1 MSNEE
6 FAGRVAIVGGAGRG
20 IGLAVARALAARDV
34 EVVAGTRSPSAELE
48 ALTGV
53 TTVIADLAAP
63 AGGPSL
69 VAAALDLHGRLD
81 IVVNGVGGGE
91 VRPDPALV
99 SGEAWQTTLE
109 RNLLSAVWTC
119 SAAVPH
125 LRADGGAIVNISSVA
140 ASMPDRNT
148 IDYSAAK
155 AALNSY
161 SKSLALTLAP
171 DGVRVNTISP
181 GPVLTPLWTD
191 PGGLADQFA
200 KQYGVEPEAAL
211 QEFADRYLPLRR
223 IAQTDEIAAL
233 TVFLLSAD
241 ARSVT
246 GSDFPVDGGMN
257 PSL

>member
-1 MSNEE
+1 MN
-6 FAGRVAIVGGAGRG
+6 GDDLNGKVAVVGGAGRG
-20 IGLAVARALAARDV
+20 IGLAVTRALAERGV
-34 EVVAGTRSPSAELE
+34 KVLAGTRSPSAELE
-48 ALTGV
+48 ALEV
-53 TTVIADLAAP
+53 DSAIVDLAAP
-63 AGGPSL
+63 DGGPDL
-69 VAAALDLHGRLD
+69 IAAALDRHGRID

-99 SGEAWQTTLE
+99 SGEAWQKTLE
-109 RNLLSAVWTC
+109 RNLFSAVWTC
-119 SAAVPH
+119 GAAVPH
-125 LRADGGAIVNISSVA
+125 LRAEGGAIVNISSVA

-171 DGVRVNTISP
+171 DGIRVNTISP

-200 KQYGVEPEAAL
+200 GQYGVEPEAAP

-223 IAQTDEIAAL
+223 LAQTDEIAEL
-233 TVFLLSAD
+233 TVFLVSA
-241 ARSVT
+241 AAASVT